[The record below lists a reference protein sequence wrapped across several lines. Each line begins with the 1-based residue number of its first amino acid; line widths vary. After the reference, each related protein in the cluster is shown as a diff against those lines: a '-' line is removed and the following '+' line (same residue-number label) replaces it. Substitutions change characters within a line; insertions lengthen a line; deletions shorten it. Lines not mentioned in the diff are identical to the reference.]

1 MSSKDLSGTSTLSML
16 GKPALVNTWSGTVML
31 GLEDTKNHTP
41 LSSYLDKE
49 MVKPVDA
56 AGVSG
61 MVMLGLN
68 HQR

>member
-1 MSSKDLSGTSTLSML
+1 MGGKFSG
-16 GKPALVNTWSGTVML
+16 KVML

-41 LSSYLDKE
+41 MSSYLDKE
-49 MVKPVDA
+49 MVKQVDV

-61 MVMLGLN
+61 KVMLGLN

>member
-1 MSSKDLSGTSTLSML
+1 MGGKFSG
-16 GKPALVNTWSGTVML
+16 KVML

-61 MVMLGLN
+61 KVMLGLQLQELN
-68 HQR
+68 HSNP

>member
-1 MSSKDLSGTSTLSML
+1 MGGKFSG
-16 GKPALVNTWSGTVML
+16 KVML

-41 LSSYLDKE
+41 LSSYLDNE

-61 MVMLGLN
+61 KVMLGLQLQELN
-68 HQR
+68 HSNP